1 MNRARIGIIDD
12 HQIVINGLAKILNE
26 HPDTEVV
33 YSTTKGQEVLK
44 DQILNGIDILLL
56 DIEMPEMDGID
67 LAKAILAQDEDLK
80 ILMLTMYNDKALAE
94 KLKEIGVKGYLSKN
108 TDDAILI
115 DVILEIQ
122 KGNTHF
128 KILRT
133 RDNVLADDNKKVFYQ
148 DKIKELSERELQILT
163 NIVQGMS
170 NKEIGEKLHISHRTA
185 DTHRTNI
192 MRKLEASNVASLVR
206 IALKTGVIH

>member
-1 MNRARIGIIDD
+1 MIRIGIVDD

-26 HPDTEVV
+26 HPETEVV
-33 YSTTKGQEVLK
+33 YSTTKGKDILK
-44 DQILNGIDILLL
+44 DSILEGIDILLL
-56 DIEMPEMDGID
+56 DIEMPDMDGVD
-67 LAKAILAQDEDLK
+67 LAKAIIEMDKGMK
-80 ILMLTMYNDKALAE
+80 ILMLTMYNDKGLAE
-94 KLKEIGVKGYLSKN
+94 KLKDIGVKGYLSKN

-115 DVILEIQ
+115 NVIKEIEG
-122 KGNTHF
+122 GNSHF

-133 RDNVLADDNKKVFYQ
+133 RDNVLEDDSKKVFYR
-148 DKIKELSERELQILT
+148 DKIKELSDRELEILT

-170 NKEIGEKLHISHRTA
+170 NKEIGDKLHISHRTA

-192 MRKLEASNVASLVR
+192 MRKLEAGNVASLVR